1 MMENQTGRK
10 RSNVFEQ
17 IMVEI
22 FVYEGIIQHFSV
34 RNTTRQKGVI
44 EHTNQ
49 TLLQKVWIV
58 LSNVGLGKQF
68 WVEFVTYA
76 CHLINHLPSATNDGT
91 NPLEKWSRKPPMDY
105 GSLDVFGCIA
115 YYHVKES
122 KFMGIMTS
130 CIIFMALFM
139 MAPLGSLVDS
149 VEAKSKPD
157 LVLSYYLL
165 QQVGVNEFATV
176 QAAVPPVNGSLTGFG
191 LQVVYDYPIT
201 ATPPS
206 TGSVPVIG
214 FVRGTSVV
222 VHNVP
227 GSTVFAVSNVVHYD
241 GDGKK
246 NGPTGT
252 FAQQGEASFSSG
264 KPWEY
269 AIVGGT
275 GDFRRARGY
284 NVGSVVSITRP
295 PSGAPIIVTSYKAS
309 IWF

>member
-1 MMENQTGRK
+1 MENQTGRK

-122 KFMGIMTS
+122 KFMGITN
-130 CIIFMALFM
+130 
-139 MAPLGSLVDS
+139 G
-149 VEAKSKPD
+149 AKGYHLWCPED
-157 LVLSYYLL
+157 
-165 QQVGVNEFATV
+165 
-176 QAAVPPVNGSLTGFG
+176 
-191 LQVVYDYPIT
+191 
-201 ATPPS
+201 
-206 TGSVPVIG
+206 
-214 FVRGTSVV
+214 
-222 VHNVP
+222 
-227 GSTVFAVSNVVHYD
+227 
-241 GDGKK
+241 KK
-246 NGPTGT
+246 
-252 FAQQGEASFSSG
+252 
-264 KPWEY
+264 
-269 AIVGGT
+269 IL
-275 GDFRRARGY
+275 FRRD
-284 NVGSVVSITRP
+284 VGFDESNTLKSRR
-295 PSGAPIIVTSYKAS
+295 S
-309 IWF
+309 

>member
-1 MMENQTGRK
+1 MAIM
-10 RSNVFEQ
+10 RSC
-17 IMVEI
+17 M
-22 FVYEGIIQHFSV
+22 
-34 RNTTRQKGVI
+34 
-44 EHTNQ
+44 
-49 TLLQKVWIV
+49 
-58 LSNVGLGKQF
+58 
-68 WVEFVTYA
+68 
-76 CHLINHLPSATNDGT
+76 
-91 NPLEKWSRKPPMDY
+91 
-105 GSLDVFGCIA
+105 
-115 YYHVKES
+115 
-122 KFMGIMTS
+122 
-130 CIIFMALFM
+130 IFMALFM
-139 MAPLGSLVDS
+139 IARLGLVVDV

-165 QQVGVNEFATV
+165 QQVGVNEFANV

-201 ATPPS
+201 ATTPPS
-206 TGSVPVIG
+206 TGGKSSVPVIG